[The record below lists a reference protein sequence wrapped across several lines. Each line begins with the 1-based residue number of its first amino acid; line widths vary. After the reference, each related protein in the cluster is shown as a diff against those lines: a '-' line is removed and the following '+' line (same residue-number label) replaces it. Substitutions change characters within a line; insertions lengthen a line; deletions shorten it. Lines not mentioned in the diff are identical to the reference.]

1 MSAAPIVVKLGG
13 PTVVKLGG
21 SLLGEP
27 ARLRAWLARLASG
40 NLGPCLIVPGGG
52 PFADAVRTAQA
63 ALGFDDR
70 LAHRLALDAMGR
82 MAEVFCALEPG
93 LGIVSALPM
102 PSSAPLPM
110 DSRVPSPVRER
121 DRVRDEN
128 CQERA
133 PHEPPHRRD
142 LSGAFSTLT
151 PTLSRTGEGAR
162 RASGEV
168 PRAHVWDPCALRAGH
183 PDIPESWEVTSDSLA
198 LWLAA
203 EAGAAACLLVKS
215 APAPRGSGPADW
227 ARLGLVDA
235 AFPAFAARYRG
246 SIRIEGPADG
256 RVAA

>member
-1 MSAAPIVVKLGG
+1 VSAAPIVVKLGG
-13 PTVVKLGG
+13 
-21 SLLGEP
+21 SLLADP
-27 ARLRAWLARLASG
+27 ARLRAWLAQLAAG
-40 NLGPCLIVPGGG
+40 ALGPCLIVPGGG

-63 ALGFDDR
+63 ALGFDDA

-82 MAEVFCALEPG
+82 MAQVFCALEPK
-93 LGIVSALPM
+93 LGIVSALPV
-102 PSSAPLPM
+102 PASAPLPV

-121 DRVRDEN
+121 DRVRVEK

-162 RASGEV
+162 RGSGEV

-183 PDIPESWEVTSDSLA
+183 PDIPESWAVTSDSLA
-198 LWLAA
+198 LWLAT
-203 EAGAAACLLVKS
+203 ETGAPACRLVKS
-215 APAPRGSGPADW
+215 APAPRGSGPQDW

-235 AFPAFAARYRG
+235 AFPAFAARYPG
-246 SIRIEGPADG
+246 EIRIEGPADG